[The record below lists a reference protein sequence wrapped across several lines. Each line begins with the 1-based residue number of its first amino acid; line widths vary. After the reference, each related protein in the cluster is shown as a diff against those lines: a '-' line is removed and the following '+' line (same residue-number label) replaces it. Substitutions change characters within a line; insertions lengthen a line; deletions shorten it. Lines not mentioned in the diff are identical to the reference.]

1 MSKLANSKKSLIAL
15 ACLSAVTLAGC
26 GGSSSSSTPAPT
38 PTPTPTPTPA
48 PTYEYEV
55 TVTNLTSNQPLS
67 PITILTH
74 ADDVKTF
81 AVGEKASTALEVLAE
96 AGDNKDVLALDGIVN
111 KASGSDPVGPGAT
124 FTQTIETQATDINLS
139 ILSMLVNTNDAFTG
153 LNGHNLANY
162 AVGDSMSFRL
172 NVYDSGT
179 EANTETEASIPGP
192 AAMGEG
198 FNAARD
204 DLNDFVTMHPGVVS
218 QDDGL
223 PTSVLNASH
232 RFDNLVARVSIKRTK

>member
-1 MSKLANSKKSLIAL
+1 MSNLSRSKKSIIAL

-26 GGSSSSSTPAPT
+26 GGSSNSTLPT

-67 PITILTH
+67 PITIVTH
-74 ADDVKTF
+74 NDDYKPFTIGEPAD
-81 AVGEKASTALEVLAE
+81 TALELLAE
-96 AGDNKDVLALDGIVN
+96 SGDNTDVLALTTLIN
-111 KASGSDPVGPGAT
+111 KASDSSPLGPGAT
-124 FTQTIETQATDINLS
+124 SVQTIETTATTLKLS

-153 LNGHNLANY
+153 LNSQDLTDY
-162 AVGDSMSFRL
+162 KVDDVKSFRL

-179 EANTETEASIPGP
+179 EADSETAATIPGP
-192 AAMGEG
+192 ATKGMGEG
-198 FNAARD
+198 FNVARD
-204 DLNDFVTMHPGVVS
+204 DRADQVTMHPGIVT

-223 PTSVLNASH
+223 VDSVLTSTH
-232 RFDNLVARVSIKRTK
+232 RFDNLVAKVSIKRIK

>member
-1 MSKLANSKKSLIAL
+1 MSNLSKSKKSLIAL

-26 GGSSSSSTPAPT
+26 GGSSNSSTPV

-67 PITILTH
+67 PITVLTH
-74 ADDVKTF
+74 NDDYVPFTI
-81 AVGEKASTALEVLAE
+81 GEPASAALEVLAE
-96 AGDNKDVLALDGIVN
+96 AGDNTDVLALSTNVN
-111 KASGSDPVGPGAT
+111 KASGSMPLGPGAT
-124 FTQTIETQATDINLS
+124 ETYTIETTETTLKMS
-139 ILSMLVNTNDAFTG
+139 VLSMLVNTNDAFTG
-153 LNGHNLANY
+153 LNSQDLTDYG
-162 AVGDSMSFRL
+162 VGDWKSFRL

-179 EANTETEASIPGP
+179 EADTETAATIPGP
-192 AAMGEG
+192 ATMGAGEG

-204 DLNDFVTMHPGVVS
+204 DRADQVTMHPGVVT

-223 PTSVLNASH
+223 PDSVLVSTH
-232 RFDNLVARVSIKRTK
+232 RFDNLVAKVTVKRVK